1 MPLPMPG
8 LETISA
14 PCRMRRPQS
23 TWNRTICSTVS
34 CFPSFREAVSGTR
47 TWGRDTAM
55 NVPAETWENGAVSVS
70 RSMRC
75 VTAAVTAA
83 EDFTAADVCKS
94 SAKMYKRKQGGYNK
108 NVRWIPL
115 QGQKLQKI
123 TLKYLSSPF

>member
-1 MPLPMPG
+1 
-8 LETISA
+8 
-14 PCRMRRPQS
+14 
-23 TWNRTICSTVS
+23 
-34 CFPSFREAVSGTR
+34 
-47 TWGRDTAM
+47 M

-70 RSMRC
+70 QSMQC
-75 VTAAVTAA
+75 ATAAVTAA